1 MEAKLFETAGEN
13 QVRCR
18 LCAHNCLIKDG
29 RRGLCNVRENEG
41 GRLFSR
47 VADRV
52 ITRHVDPIEKKPL
65 FHFFP
70 ATRAYS
76 LGAAGCNFRCR
87 FCQNA
92 DIAQMPAGPRGRI
105 AGRPIPGRRM
115 TPEAIVQEA
124 VSAGCK
130 TIAYTYTEPTV
141 FFELALETS
150 RLAQQQG
157 LRNVFV
163 TNGYMSAEA
172 LEMIC
177 PYLDAANVDV
187 KAFSEDFYK
196 QQCSARLAP
205 VKERLQHMKKLDIW
219 VEVTTL
225 VIPGLND
232 DPGELR
238 ALAEF
243 IAKELGTETPWHVS
257 RFHPCHR
264 MTDRPATPVA
274 TLRKAREIG
283 VRAGLKYVYTGNVPG
298 EPSAWTCCWHC
309 GRPLI
314 MRRGFAVS
322 ENRLQGSR
330 CPDCGV
336 FIHGVGMGGA
346 AL

>member
-1 MEAKLFETAGEN
+1 MEAKLFENAGEN

-18 LCAHNCLIKDG
+18 LCGHNCLIKDG
-29 RRGLCNVRENEG
+29 RRGICNVRENRN
-41 GRLFSR
+41 GRLFSL
-47 VADRV
+47 VGDRV
-52 ITRHVDPIEKKPL
+52 IARHVDPIEKKPL

-70 ATRAYS
+70 GTRAYS
-76 LGAAGCNFRCR
+76 LGTMGCNFRCR

-92 DIAQMPAGPRGRI
+92 DIAQMPTEHKGRI
-105 AGRPIPGRRM
+105 AGSRM
-115 TPEAIVQEA
+115 TPEAIVKDA
-124 VSAGCK
+124 VQTGCK

-163 TNGYMSAEA
+163 TNGYMSREA
-172 LEMIC
+172 LEMIS
-177 PYLDAANVDV
+177 PYLDGANVDV
-187 KAFSEDFYK
+187 KAFSEEFYK

-205 VKERLQHMKKLDIW
+205 VKESLLEMKKLDIW

-238 ALAEF
+238 ALADF
-243 IAKELGTETPWHVS
+243 IAKDLGTETPWHVS
-257 RFHPCHR
+257 RFHPCYR
-264 MTDRPATPVA
+264 LTDRPPTPVA

-283 VRAGLKYVYTGNVPG
+283 ARTGLKYVYTGNVPG
-298 EPSAWTCCWHC
+298 EQSEWTYCCHC

-314 MRRGFAVS
+314 IRRGFAVS

-330 CPDCGV
+330 CPDCGA
-336 FIHGVGMGGA
+336 FIHGVGMGGP